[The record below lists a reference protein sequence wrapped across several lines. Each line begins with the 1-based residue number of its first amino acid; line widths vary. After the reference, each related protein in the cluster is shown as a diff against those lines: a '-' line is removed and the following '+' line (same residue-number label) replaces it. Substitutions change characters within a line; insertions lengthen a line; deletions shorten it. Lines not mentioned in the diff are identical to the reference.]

1 MGKTKH
7 SGWLYYLSNQGAK
20 QPYVYINNKQE
31 KELFESQRNTK
42 KFIREK
48 VELNEK
54 EYKFYREKYS
64 LVEDLLKDN
73 GDNIIV
79 YMALSEQHEITQL
92 MRRLYL
98 VRLGLIDLFQLIK
111 QTNDVSKSIF
121 ASTDILTEKK
131 IDSYLKDLGKVSK
144 IQVSIAASS
153 LLDDYRSILFLNEK
167 LFDMRLNTY
176 RLFMEHFQH
185 LFITERN

>member
-1 MGKTKH
+1 M
-7 SGWLYYLSNQGAK
+7 
-20 QPYVYINNKQE
+20 NNKQE
-31 KELFESQRNTK
+31 KELFESQRNLK

-48 VELNEK
+48 VELNE
-54 EYKFYREKYS
+54 EDYKFYREKYP
-64 LVEDLLKDN
+64 LVEDLLKDK

-79 YMALSEQHEITQL
+79 YIAQSEQHEITQL
-92 MRRLYL
+92 MWQLYL

-111 QTNDVSKSIF
+111 QSGDVSKSIF

-131 IDSYLKDLGKVSK
+131 IDSYLEDLGKVSK
-144 IQVSIAASS
+144 IRVSSAATSF
-153 LLDDYRSILFLNEK
+153 LDEYHSILFLNEK
-167 LFDMRLNTY
+167 LFDMQLNTY